1 MEKNRIFEILGIGE
15 TKEEREIKK
24 AYREKLVTVN
34 PEDNPEGFQRLREAY
49 EEALILIRKPE
60 KDVQEEDSP
69 VTAYLKEVEKV
80 YSSLSRRVDVKEWE
94 RLTKS
99 SLLDDLELEEEIKW
113 KLFR

>member
-60 KDVQEEDSP
+60 KDVQRGRL
-69 VTAYLKEVEKV
+69 A
-80 YSSLSRRVDVKEWE
+80 E
-94 RLTKS
+94 RLWLWRS
-99 SLLDDLELEEEIKW
+99 W
-113 KLFR
+113 PGC

>member
-80 YSSLSRRVDVKEWE
+80 YSSLSRG
-94 RLTKS
+94 
-99 SLLDDLELEEEIKW
+99 
-113 KLFR
+113 